1 LAGDVPAPA
10 AVELMMTRL
19 AALTIIVWAIGL
31 VAAVRAQSADPSL
44 GRHLAET
51 VCGECHQIDAAG
63 RKPESNPP
71 APSFVDISR
80 MPSTTELA
88 IKVFLRSSHPHMPD
102 LILSAAEIDSVA
114 AYILG
119 LAEK

>member
-1 LAGDVPAPA
+1 
-10 AVELMMTRL
+10 
-19 AALTIIVWAIGL
+19 
-31 VAAVRAQSADPSL
+31 
-44 GRHLAET
+44 
-51 VCGECHQIDAAG
+51 
-63 RKPESNPP
+63 
-71 APSFVDISR
+71 VDISR

-102 LILSAAEIDSVA
+102 FILSSAEVDSVA